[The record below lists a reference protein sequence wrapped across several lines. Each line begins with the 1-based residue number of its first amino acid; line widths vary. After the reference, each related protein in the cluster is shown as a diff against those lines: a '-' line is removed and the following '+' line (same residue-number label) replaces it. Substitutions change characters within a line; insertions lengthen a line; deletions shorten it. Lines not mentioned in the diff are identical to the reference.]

1 MLDKAGSN
9 SVYWHLLSQKR
20 RERRAHDETGFYPI
34 ELSHFRPRLSSPKP
48 MSMKKSE
55 VAFTLEL
62 CQQTIGYLFNDI
74 EILKVSLIH
83 ASVADNRRQSNERL
97 EFLGDAILGMV
108 ICHELYVRFP
118 EYLEG
123 QLTKIKSML
132 VSRRTCA
139 RIADQLNLVR
149 FLRVGKGM
157 GAMRK
162 LPLSCRAAALE
173 SIIGAIFEDGGY
185 EPAREFIISNFAE
198 LLDQADADAHQ
209 ENYKSMLQQ
218 HAQQFLGNTPSYEVL
233 DEKGPD
239 HSKCF
244 EVAVA
249 MGSQR
254 FPSAWG
260 TSKKEAEQTAA
271 FLALKALSVIPE
283 DATFSSTLILPNPLK
298 QSL

>member
-1 MLDKAGSN
+1 
-9 SVYWHLLSQKR
+9 
-20 RERRAHDETGFYPI
+20 
-34 ELSHFRPRLSSPKP
+34 
-48 MSMKKSE
+48 MKKSE
-55 VAFTLEL
+55 LASSLDL
-62 CQQTIGYLFNDI
+62 CQQAIGYQFSDI
-74 EILKVSLIH
+74 KILEISLVH
-83 ASVADNRRQSNERL
+83 ASIADDRLQSNERL

-108 ICHELYVRFP
+108 ICHELYSRFP

-139 RIADQLNLVR
+139 RITDQLELVQ

-157 GAMRK
+157 GALRK
-162 LPLSCRAAALE
+162 LPLSCRAAILE
-173 SIIGAIFEDGGY
+173 SIIGAIFEDGGH
-185 EPAREFIISNFAE
+185 EAAREFIIRNFSS

-218 HAQQFLGNTPSYEVL
+218 HAQKVLDTTPVYEVL

-249 MGSQR
+249 MGAQR

-260 TSKKEAEQTAA
+260 PSKKEAEQTAA
-271 FLALKALSVIPE
+271 FLTLKKLSVIPE
-283 DATFSSTLILPNPLK
+283 DASFATDLTAESA
-298 QSL
+298 

>member
-1 MLDKAGSN
+1 MTKNDVD
-9 SVYWHLLSQKR
+9 SV
-20 RERRAHDETGFYPI
+20 
-34 ELSHFRPRLSSPKP
+34 
-48 MSMKKSE
+48 
-55 VAFTLEL
+55 LEL
-62 CQQTIGYLFNDI
+62 CQQAIGYRFKDTEL
-74 EILKVSLIH
+74 LKISLIH
-83 ASVADNRRQSNERL
+83 ASIADNRRQSNERM

-108 ICHELYVRFP
+108 ICHELYQRFP
-118 EYLEG
+118 DYLEG

-139 RIADQLNLVR
+139 RIADQLDLVR

-157 GAMRK
+157 GALRK

-173 SIIGAIFEDGGY
+173 SIIGAIFEDGGHR
-185 EPAREFIISNFAE
+185 PARKFIIKNFSE
-198 LLDQADADAHQ
+198 LLDQANADAHQ

-218 HAQQFLGNTPSYEVL
+218 HAQQALDTTPIYEVL

-249 MGSQR
+249 MGTQR

-271 FLALKALSVIPE
+271 FLTLKHLNIIPE
-283 DATFSSTLILPNPLK
+283 DAPFSTALTAESA
-298 QSL
+298 

>member
-1 MLDKAGSN
+1 MKNSEEASLLD
-9 SVYWHLLSQKR
+9 
-20 RERRAHDETGFYPI
+20 
-34 ELSHFRPRLSSPKP
+34 
-48 MSMKKSE
+48 
-55 VAFTLEL
+55 L
-62 CQQTIGYLFNDI
+62 CQQTIGYRFKDI
-74 EILKVSLIH
+74 DLLKISLVH
-83 ASVADNRRQSNERL
+83 ASVADHRRQSNERL

-108 ICHELYVRFP
+108 ICHELYLRFP

-139 RIADQLNLVR
+139 RIADRLDLVQ

-173 SIIGAIFEDGGY
+173 SIIGAIFEDGGHK
-185 EPAREFIISNFAE
+185 PAREFILHHFAE

-218 HAQQFLGNTPSYEVL
+218 HAQQFLGNTPSYDVL

-249 MGSQR
+249 LGAQR

-271 FLALKALSVIPE
+271 FLALKDLSVIPK
-283 DATFSSTLILPNPLK
+283 DAAFSTTL
-298 QSL
+298 SSESS

>member
-1 MLDKAGSN
+1 
-9 SVYWHLLSQKR
+9 
-20 RERRAHDETGFYPI
+20 
-34 ELSHFRPRLSSPKP
+34 
-48 MSMKKSE
+48 MKKTEPTST
-55 VAFTLEL
+55 FEL
-62 CQQTIGYLFNDI
+62 CQQAIGYQFKDPN
-74 EILKVSLIH
+74 ILRISLIH
-83 ASVADNRRQSNERL
+83 ASVADDRLQSNERL

-108 ICHELYVRFP
+108 ICHELYSRFP

-139 RIADQLNLVR
+139 RITDQLDLIR
-149 FLRVGKGM
+149 FLSVGKGM
-157 GAMRK
+157 GTLRK
-162 LPLSCRAAALE
+162 LPLSCRAAILE
-173 SIIGAIFEDGGY
+173 SIIGAIFEDGGH
-185 EPAREFIISNFAE
+185 EPAREFIIKNFST

-218 HAQQFLGNTPSYEVL
+218 HAQQVLDTTPIYEVL

-260 TSKKEAEQTAA
+260 PSKKEAEQTAA
-271 FLALKALSVIPE
+271 FLTLKDLSVLPE
-283 DATFSSTLILPNPLK
+283 DASFATDLAAESA
-298 QSL
+298 